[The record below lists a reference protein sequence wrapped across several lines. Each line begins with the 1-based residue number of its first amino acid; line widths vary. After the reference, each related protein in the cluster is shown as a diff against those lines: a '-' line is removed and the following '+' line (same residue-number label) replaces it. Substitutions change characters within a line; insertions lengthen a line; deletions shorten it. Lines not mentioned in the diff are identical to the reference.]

1 MVEARL
7 EYKMKKQ
14 LTVLAFLIL
23 CVTATHAAPPTDELK
38 VKGRIGVPTCNI
50 NAPDSGVYDI
60 GNISSTQI
68 KSGTATTEL
77 PKITKNW
84 TVSCDAVTFLTV
96 KSTDNRTSSN
106 PNGGSGTYGLGM
118 INSTG
123 KIGYFTVRMSNAKI
137 DGSPSRLFYTTS
149 NTFTAND
156 EVWLYRGDGGYI
168 QGWASADNVLKS
180 GKIFS
185 VDLSVTPTLGGVN
198 TMNGPVTEDTKVDGS
213 LTMNFAFGI

>member
-1 MVEARL
+1 
-7 EYKMKKQ
+7 MKKQ
-14 LTVLAFLIL
+14 LTGFAVLALGI
-23 CVTATHAAPPTDELK
+23 AAAHAAPPTTELK
-38 VKGRIGVPTCNI
+38 VKGKIGVPTCNI
-50 NAPDSGVYDI
+50 NAPDSGVYDT

-84 TVSCDAVTFLTV
+84 TVSCDSETFLTV
-96 KSTDNRTSSN
+96 NSTDNRKNSSSVD
-106 PNGGSGTYGLGM
+106 GVGTYGLGM

-137 DGSPSRLFYTTS
+137 DGSPSRLFYTKS
-149 NTFTAND
+149 NTFTASD

-185 VDLSVTPTLGGVN
+185 ADLAVTPILAGTE